1 MSSSS
6 IQSQGKN
13 NFHNV
18 KQAKSLLTILSLP
31 NKFTKNKLQNPK
43 SNKNHQI
50 TNFSQLNN
58 KTKSYPHYTNHN
70 IIYINLLKR
79 KIKTTKKQKNQ
90 NISQENQIGEL
101 PPHPSH
107 PKIIPKTLRQKRIR
121 YKRQQR
127 SFRWITISRV
137 SVSRSE
143 TRVKEERERDGD
155 DDS

>member
-1 MSSSS
+1 MIFIPNFSQDPIQIKVTDSIMSSSS

-58 KTKSYPHYTNHN
+58 KD
-70 IIYINLLKR
+70 
-79 KIKTTKKQKNQ
+79 
-90 NISQENQIGEL
+90 
-101 PPHPSH
+101 
-107 PKIIPKTLRQKRIR
+107 KIISSLYQSQHYIHKSIKKKNKNNKKTKESK
-121 YKRQQR
+121 YKP
-127 SFRWITISRV
+127 
-137 SVSRSE
+137 
-143 TRVKEERERDGD
+143 RELDRRTT
-155 DDS
+155 SSS